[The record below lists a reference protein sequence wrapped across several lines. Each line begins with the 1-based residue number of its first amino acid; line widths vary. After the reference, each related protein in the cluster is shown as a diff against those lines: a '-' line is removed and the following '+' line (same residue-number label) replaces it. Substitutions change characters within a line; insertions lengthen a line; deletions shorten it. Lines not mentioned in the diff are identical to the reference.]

1 VRRDHAETLEYE
13 REAHEAARGARIA
26 AFARSRHHVMTAAE
40 LRAQGLSEASVARWA
55 REGRLFRRHRGVY
68 AVGRQALTETG
79 RAYAAVRACGRG
91 ALASNRAAAFLLELL
106 HGLPARVDVTVS
118 RTGARS
124 RPGIRVHT
132 SRTLAARDVAIAD
145 GVRCTSVART
155 LVDLGDHEP
164 SRRVEQAF
172 ERAQILRVF
181 DLAAIQDVLA
191 RVGPCRGAR
200 IARALLRLHAPP
212 GLTDTEIEELFL
224 ALVRDAGLS
233 SPETQR
239 WIVLDDGGPPVR
251 ADFMWPRHGLVV
263 ETDGGAAHGTRKAF
277 EDDRRR
283 DQRLAA
289 AGYTAIRFTWRQLVD
304 EPARVVAVVGSLLAR
319 LARP

>member
-1 VRRDHAETLEYE
+1 
-13 REAHEAARGARIA
+13 
-26 AFARSRHHVMTAAE
+26 MTVAE
-40 LRAQGLSEASVARWA
+40 LRAQGLSAASITRWA

-68 AVGRQALTETG
+68 AVGRESLSETG

-91 ALASNRAAAFLLELL
+91 ALASNRAAAFVLELL

-132 SRTLAARDVAIAD
+132 SRTISDRDVAVAD
-145 GVRCTSVART
+145 GVPCTSVART

-164 SRRVEQAF
+164 LRRVEQAF
-172 ERAQILRVF
+172 ARAEILRVF
-181 DLAAIQDVLA
+181 DLAAIEDVLERA
-191 RVGPCRGAR
+191 GPRRGAR
-200 IARALLRLHAPP
+200 IARTLLRRHAPP
-212 GLTDTEIEELFL
+212 GLTENEIEEIFL
-224 ALVRDAGLS
+224 GLVRAAGLS
-233 SPETQR
+233 PPETQR
-239 WIVLDDGGPPVR
+239 WIVLHDGGLPVR
-251 ADFMWPRHGLVV
+251 ADFMWPRRGLVV

-289 AGYTAIRFTWRQLVD
+289 AGYTVIRFTWRQLVD
-304 EPARVVAVVGSLLAR
+304 EPARVVAVVRNLLAR